1 VEEQGREQTKQ
12 DALSELIEAERR
24 IASEVEA
31 AEEEA
36 ARIIESARRDL
47 ESRAGEVDA
56 SIARDLESLRLSIEG
71 RCEESIRSI
80 EANARAEL
88 ERYRG
93 VEPEFLRRLARWLV
107 ERVAGVADG
116 PSPP

>member
-1 VEEQGREQTKQ
+1 MEEQGREQTKQ
-12 DALSELIEAERR
+12 DALSELIEVERR

-116 PSPP
+116 PSSP